1 MQTKY
6 ICLSNELNDGNR
18 AEQVD
23 NGRSAICTE
32 SSLWKFTMSCKG
44 LWTSRI
50 PDTNCPVIFVK
61 IKIKVAVWEGQW

>member
-1 MQTKY
+1 MHTKY
-6 ICLSNELNDGNR
+6 VCLSNELNDGNR

-32 SSLWKFTMSCKG
+32 SIQCKSTMSCKG

-50 PDTNCPVIFVK
+50 PDMKCPGSFVK
-61 IKIKVAVWEGQW
+61 IKIKVTVWEGQW